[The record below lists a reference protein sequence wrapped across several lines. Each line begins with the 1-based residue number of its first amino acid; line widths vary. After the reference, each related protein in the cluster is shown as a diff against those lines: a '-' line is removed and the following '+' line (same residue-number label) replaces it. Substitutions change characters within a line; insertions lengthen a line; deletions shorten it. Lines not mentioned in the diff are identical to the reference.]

1 MTQIFKR
8 LEIIKNSIA
17 IEDEEVIELQIVKL
31 KKLLVDDDVQA
42 IINGLEKGH
51 YSLALGLIESY
62 LSRYSGVAVYLDK
75 ELSSLKLELKS
86 LEAKLQEYL
95 LEKQEYLSDIET
107 FNREYNLR
115 LGELIKEILLL
126 RKEIAYKKTIKQSK
140 LKAHHKDNLETFEE
154 TKKTIEE
161 LKKTMKELEDAL
173 EEIDEE
179 DENFDELSSTYKE
192 LQEALHTLEEEL
204 ELQEEELENAKEFI
218 EDESIEEEYEE
229 VKAQFEEYGDEYEQ
243 IKESQKNTISLSDDE
258 KAQLK
263 QLYRKAARLCHPDIV
278 PDELK
283 DQAHML
289 MQQLN
294 DAYAKQDIKEVQKIL
309 ASLESGSGFEL
320 TSDSITDKELL
331 KAKIEEY
338 KNNIAQTEAEI
349 ETIKEDD
356 TYQTI
361 SKLDDWDVYFEALKS
376 ELQKE
381 IQRLEEEAKEVLEES
396 NEEDLSEESDF
407 SDNSSD
413 EYEDEYKDD
422 SCGIKM
428 EESPYAKHIQSIQN
442 PSFEKIRRYCN
453 NLVDENEADEMQ
465 EYLAENGKMHKAL
478 MYDALEQFLEKLD
491 GETITLIDWG
501 CGQGI
506 GSMLVLDYIK
516 EKQLDIKVPQVILID
531 EDSKALSRAMA
542 QVEALAFGEIDIK
555 AFNSNDSDILDTLK
569 LIKNDTTLNLVVND
583 VMPIDTLEIDF
594 DLLKNAYFMCISNED
609 KEFVDEIY
617 DDITLCN
624 DCQDVSIRDDNI
636 GKFQRFERIL
646 KIYRIPNID
655 INDDEIPF

>member
-1 MTQIFKR
+1 MTQILKR

-31 KKLLVDDDVQA
+31 KQLLVDDDVKA
-42 IINGLEKGH
+42 VIDGLEKAH

-62 LSRYSGVAVYLDK
+62 LSRYSGVAVYVDK

-86 LEAKLQEYL
+86 LEAKLQECL

-140 LKAHHKDNLETFEE
+140 LKAHYKENLDTFEE

-192 LQEALHTLEEEL
+192 LQEALHTLEEDL

-338 KNNIAQTEAEI
+338 KNNIVQTEAEI

-356 TYQTI
+356 TYQKI
-361 SKLDDWDVYFEALKS
+361 SKLDDWDVYFESLKS

-407 SDNSSD
+407 SDNTSD
-413 EYEDEYKDD
+413 EYEDDVHE
-422 SCGIKM
+422 IKM
-428 EESPYAKHIQSIQN
+428 EESPYAKHLQSIQN

-453 NLVDENEADEMQ
+453 NLVNENEADAMQ
-465 EYLAENGKMHKAL
+465 KYLAENGKMHKAL
-478 MYDALEQFLEKLD
+478 MYDALEQFLERLN

-506 GSMLVLDYIK
+506 GSMLVLDYIR
-516 EKQLDIKVPQVILID
+516 EKQLDIKIDKVFLID
-531 EDSKALSRAMA
+531 VSLEILSRAMLHVDVLILNNA
-542 QVEALAFGEIDIK
+542 QVSAV
-555 AFNSNDSDILDTLK
+555 NNDKILGTLEQ
-569 LIKNDTTLNLVVND
+569 ISTETTLNLIVND
-583 VMPIDTLEIDF
+583 TMPVDALDIDF
-594 DLLKNAYFMCISNED
+594 ELLKNAYFMCLSNED
-609 KEFVDEIY
+609 EEFVDKIY
-617 DDITLCN
+617 DDITLFS
-624 DCQDVSIRDDNI
+624 DCQDVSMRDDNI
-636 GKFQRFERIL
+636 GKFQRFERIF
-646 KIYRIPNID
+646 KNW
-655 INDDEIPF
+655 

>member
-1 MTQIFKR
+1 M
-8 LEIIKNSIA
+8 
-17 IEDEEVIELQIVKL
+17 
-31 KKLLVDDDVQA
+31 
-42 IINGLEKGH
+42 
-51 YSLALGLIESY
+51 
-62 LSRYSGVAVYLDK
+62 
-75 ELSSLKLELKS
+75 
-86 LEAKLQEYL
+86 
-95 LEKQEYLSDIET
+95 
-107 FNREYNLR
+107 
-115 LGELIKEILLL
+115 GELIKEILLL

-140 LKAHHKDNLETFEE
+140 LKAHYKENLDTFEE

-161 LKKTMKELEDAL
+161 LKKTMKELKDAL

-204 ELQEEELENAKEFI
+204 EFQEEELENAKEFI

-243 IKESQKNTISLSDDE
+243 IKESQKNTIILSDDE

-331 KAKIEEY
+331 KEKIKEY

-356 TYQTI
+356 TYQKI
-361 SKLDDWDVYFEALKS
+361 SKLDDWDVYFESLKS

-381 IQRLEEEAKEVLEES
+381 VQRLEKEAKEVLEES
-396 NEEDLSEESDF
+396 YDEGLSEESDF
-407 SDNSSD
+407 SDNTLD
-413 EYEDEYKDD
+413 KYEDDVHE
-422 SCGIKM
+422 IKM
-428 EESPYAKHIQSIQN
+428 EESAYAAHIQSIQN

-453 NLVDENEADEMQ
+453 NLVDENEADSMQ
-465 EYLAENGKMHKAL
+465 KYLAENGKMHKAL

-506 GSMLVLDYIK
+506 GSMLVLDYIR
-516 EKQLDIKVPQVILID
+516 EKQLDIKIDKVFLID
-531 EDSKALSRAMA
+531 DTLEATNRAMLH
-542 QVEALAFGEIDIK
+542 VEVLKRDGLEVVGI
-555 AFNSNDSDILDTLK
+555 NPYSYNDLHVL
-569 LIKNDTTLNLVVND
+569 NHCEYNTTLNLFTSD
-583 VMPIDTLEIDF
+583 KITISIDSFDIDTEIF
-594 DLLKNAYFMCISNED
+594 QNAYFICLSNKTEEFIDEFYEIIEEVAEVLGLVGEYESSFNIISERET
-609 KEFVDEIY
+609 K
-617 DDITLCN
+617 
-624 DCQDVSIRDDNI
+624 I
-636 GKFQRFERIL
+636 GKFKKFE
-646 KIYRIPNID
+646 KIFRLD
-655 INDDEIPF
+655 